1 MTRIDQYGKTL
12 AFLLRHRPDT
22 VGLTVDEFGYA
33 SVAELLVAVTENY
46 FPLDMETLEQI
57 VTTDSKG
64 RYAFNDD
71 KTKIRALQGH
81 SFPVNLELVQ
91 KVPPDV
97 LYHGTPR
104 RNSSTIEAEGLSKM
118 QRNHVHLTDDI
129 YTAFNVGMR
138 YHDKVVICVVDAK
151 QMSLDG
157 FEFYL
162 SQNNVWLIEH
172 VPSKYLLQ
180 VQIDDYS
187 ELHTLKEQVDKLLRE

>member
-1 MTRIDQYGKTL
+1 MRLDHYGKTL
-12 AFLLRHRPDT
+12 AFLLRHKPDS
-22 VGLTVDEFGYA
+22 VGLSVDEFGYV
-33 SVAELLVAVTENY
+33 SVADLLDAVTEHY
-46 FPLDMETLEQI
+46 FPLDMDTLQK
-57 VTTDSKG
+57 VVDTDSKG
-64 RYAFNDD
+64 RYAFNSD

-81 SFPVNLELVQ
+81 SFPVNLELVEQ
-91 KVPPDV
+91 TPPDV

-104 RNSSTIEAEGLSKM
+104 RNSSNIEVEGLCKM
-118 QRNHVHLTDDI
+118 ERNHVHLTDDI

-151 QMSLDG
+151 QMSIDG
-157 FEFYL
+157 FKFYQ

-180 VQIDDYS
+180 IQIDDYS